1 MQIATEISN
10 LLTWQWVTLIT
21 MLVFCRPLGRFL
33 DRALEFKIGRKGVS
47 AKATLRNVPKAGEIE
62 EHAAVSSE
70 PNELIEARRF
80 VLRDSNGK
88 KRAELG
94 VTDTDSAL
102 LALYD
107 GTGRARVALYAAAQ
121 NGAAVLAFHDGDERP
136 RLMLASSDPRENLPR
151 DQVVSALSIRN
162 KKEDGIAASMM
173 VDADGNPA
181 FDLYSPSG
189 ESLFNAQ

>member
-1 MQIATEISN
+1 MQIATEITK
-10 LLTWQWVTLIT
+10 LLTWQWVALIT

-47 AKATLRNVPKAGEIE
+47 AKATLRNVPEAGEIE
-62 EHAAVSSE
+62 ERTAVSSQ

-94 VTDTDSAL
+94 TTDTDSAL

-107 GTGRARVALYAAAQ
+107 GAGRARVALYATAL
-121 NGAAVLAFHDGDERP
+121 NGAAVLALYDGDERP

-151 DQVVSALSIRN
+151 DQVISALSIHN
-162 KKEDGIAASMM
+162 NEGDVAANML

-181 FDLYSPSG
+181 LDLYSLSG